1 MRRTYA
7 KKVVTWWSMTA
18 LSGYLLFSSAQ
29 PDLVKVMHSAAT
41 GYLAVKAAS
50 YTIALIQ
57 EKPKS

>member
-1 MRRTYA
+1 MRRTYL
-7 KKVVTWWSMTA
+7 KKMVTWWGMTA

-29 PDLVKVMHSAAT
+29 PTLIKVLHSAAT
-41 GYLAVKAAS
+41 GYLGIRALS